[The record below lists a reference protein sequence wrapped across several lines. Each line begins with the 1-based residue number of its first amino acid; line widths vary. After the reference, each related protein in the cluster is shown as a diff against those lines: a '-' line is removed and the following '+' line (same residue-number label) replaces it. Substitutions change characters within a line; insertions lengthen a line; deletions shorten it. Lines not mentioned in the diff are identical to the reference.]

1 LTILKS
7 ISKEIKENWDE
18 TYMDAKY
25 NLGLIFQG
33 KNVDKKKTRKSTQE
47 RLPMLQVEQLIKIF
61 ENKHIDIRKIKVMD
75 SRNST
80 TATKA

>member
-1 LTILKS
+1 
-7 ISKEIKENWDE
+7 
-18 TYMDAKY
+18 MDAKY